1 MPNADIRDYNIRYE
15 GHPKYNS
22 KRVIEDRTI
31 EFVVQKL
38 ENLLF
43 TNKGDSLS
51 DPEFGANVEYYL
63 WSTKVPVE
71 KIQQEIKKQIDTY
84 IPELNL
90 MDYSLNLELFKGT
103 ARDILYININ
113 IKDTIINFVIK

>member
-1 MPNADIRDYNIRYE
+1 MPNADIRDYNIRYV

-43 TNKGDSLS
+43 TNKGDDLS
-51 DPEFGANVEYYL
+51 DPEFGANIEYYL

-71 KIQQEIKKQIDTY
+71 KIKKEIENQINKY
-84 IPELNL
+84 ISELNI
-90 MDYSLNLELFKGT
+90 MGYSLNLELYKGT
-103 ARDILYININ
+103 IRDILYININ
-113 IKDTIINFVIK
+113 IKDTIVNFVIK

>member
-1 MPNADIRDYNIRYE
+1 MPNADIRDYNIRYQ

-22 KRVIEDRTI
+22 RRVIEDRTI

-43 TNKGDSLS
+43 TNKGDILG
-51 DPEFGANVEYYL
+51 DPGCGTNIEYYL

-71 KIQQEIKKQIDTY
+71 KIEKEIRDQIDIY
-84 IPELNL
+84 IPELNQ
-90 MDYSLNLELFKGT
+90 MDYRLNLDLFKGT
-103 ARDILYININ
+103 VRDILYIN
-113 IKDTIINFVIK
+113 FVIKDNEIDFVIK